1 MEYSLI
7 LNNKVLAVIYASNA
21 YGALQYFKRL
31 PKYRELSMTEQF
43 SVKVNKASQWGA
55 LLSINLIWYIMYGH

>member
-7 LNNKVLAVIYASNA
+7 LNNKVLAIIYASNA
-21 YGALQYFKRL
+21 YGALQYFRRL

-43 SVKVNKASQWGA
+43 SVKVNKASQ
-55 LLSINLIWYIMYGH
+55 

>member
-7 LNNKVLAVIYASNA
+7 LNNKVLSTIYASNA

-31 PKYRELSMTEQF
+31 PKYRKLSMTEQF
-43 SVKVNKASQWGA
+43 SVKVNKASQ
-55 LLSINLIWYIMYGH
+55 